1 LKKREVLV
9 LLTVY
14 LAYGLTAV
22 GLVTWLA
29 RTLYANGSLFLEEVF
44 PGREQLA
51 GAVNRLLVTGF
62 VMLNLGWA
70 ALLLRAGRPADGAA
84 AVEALAL
91 RLGLLLIT
99 LAVLHFVNLAV
110 LAAVR
115 SHQRKALEPQ
125 LAVRPELPVRPDL
138 WVGAR

>member
-1 LKKREVLV
+1 M

-14 LAYGLTAV
+14 LAYGTIAI
-22 GLVTWLA
+22 GLITWLA

-70 ALLLRAGRPADGAA
+70 ALLLRIGKPADGAA
-84 AVEALAL
+84 AVEALSL

-99 LAVLHFVNLAV
+99 LAVLHFVNLGV
-110 LAAVR
+110 LAVVR
-115 SHQRKALEPQ
+115 GQQRRRHE
-125 LAVRPELPVRPDL
+125 VPVRPDL
-138 WVGAR
+138 WVGAA

>member
-1 LKKREVLV
+1 M
-9 LLTVY
+9 LLIVY
-14 LAYGLTAV
+14 VTYGTTAV

-29 RTLYANGSLFLEEVF
+29 RTLYANGSLFLEDVF

-51 GAVNRLLVTGF
+51 AAVNRLLVTGF

-70 ALLLRAGRPADGAA
+70 ALLLRAGEPVDAAA

-99 LAVLHFVNLAV
+99 LAVLHFANLLV

-115 SHQRKALEPQ
+115 SRQRRQ
-125 LAVRPELPVRPDL
+125 QELPVRPDL
-138 WVGAR
+138 WVGAA

>member
-1 LKKREVLV
+1 M

-14 LAYGLTAV
+14 LAYGVTAV

-70 ALLLRAGRPADGAA
+70 ALLLRAGKPADGAA

-99 LAVLHFVNLAV
+99 LAVLHFVNLLV

-115 SHQRKALEPQ
+115 SRQRKGLSGPAERERQ
-125 LAVRPELPVRPDL
+125 GFGVPVRPDL
-138 WVGAR
+138 WVGTA

>member
-1 LKKREVLV
+1 MLLV
-9 LLTVY
+9 VY
-14 LAYGLTAV
+14 SAYGAIAV

-44 PGREQLA
+44 PGQEHLA
-51 GAVNRLLVTGF
+51 AAVNRLLVTGF

-70 ALLLRAGRPADGAA
+70 ALLLRAGKPADGAA

-99 LAVLHFVNLAV
+99 LAVLHFVNLGV

-115 SHQRKALEPQ
+115 THQRK
-125 LAVRPELPVRPDL
+125 RHELPVRPDL
-138 WVGAR
+138 WVGAA

>member
-1 LKKREVLV
+1 LDPRRRKIV
-9 LLTVY
+9 LLAVY
-14 LAYGLTAV
+14 LVYGVTAV
-22 GLVTWLA
+22 GLVSWLA
-29 RTLYANGSLFLEEVF
+29 RTLYANGALFLEEVF

-70 ALLLRAGRPADGAA
+70 ALLLRGGDPADGAA

-110 LAAVR
+110 LAVVR
-115 SHQRKALEPQ
+115 SQQRK
-125 LAVRPELPVRPDL
+125 RHELPVRPDL
-138 WVGAR
+138 WVGAA

>member
-1 LKKREVLV
+1 V
-9 LLTVY
+9 LLVVY
-14 LAYGLTAV
+14 LAYGTIAIA
-22 GLVTWLA
+22 LVTWLA

-70 ALLLRAGRPADGAA
+70 ALLLRADRPADGAA

-99 LAVLHFVNLAV
+99 LALLHFVNLGV
-110 LAAVR
+110 LAGVR
-115 SHQRKALEPQ
+115 VQQR
-125 LAVRPELPVRPDL
+125 RRTELPVRPDL
-138 WVGAR
+138 WVGAA

>member
-1 LKKREVLV
+1 V

-70 ALLLRAGRPADGAA
+70 ALLLRAGKPADGAA

-99 LAVLHFVNLAV
+99 LAVLHFVNLGV

-115 SHQRKALEPQ
+115 SHQRRALAPPP
-125 LAVRPELPVRPDL
+125 AVASELPVRPDL
-138 WVGAR
+138 WVGAA

>member
-1 LKKREVLV
+1 V
-9 LLTVY
+9 LLAVY
-14 LAYGLTAV
+14 LAYGTIAI

-29 RTLYANGSLFLEEVF
+29 RTLYANGALFLEEVF

-70 ALLLRAGRPADGAA
+70 ALLLRAGKPADGAA

-99 LAVLHFVNLAV
+99 LAVLHFVNLLV
-110 LAAVR
+110 LAGVR
-115 SHQRKALEPQ
+115 MQQRKHHD
-125 LAVRPELPVRPDL
+125 LPVRPDL
-138 WVGAR
+138 WVGAA

>member
-1 LKKREVLV
+1 M
-9 LLTVY
+9 LLAVY
-14 LAYGLTAV
+14 LVYGVTAI
-22 GLVTWLA
+22 GLVSWLA
-29 RTLYANGSLFLEEVF
+29 RTLYANGALFLEEVF
-44 PGREQLA
+44 PGREHLA

-70 ALLLRAGRPADGAA
+70 VLLLRGGDPADGAA

-91 RLGLLLIT
+91 RLGFLLIT

-115 SHQRKALEPQ
+115 SQQRT
-125 LAVRPELPVRPDL
+125 RHELPVRPDL
-138 WVGAR
+138 WVGAA

>member
-1 LKKREVLV
+1 M
-9 LLTVY
+9 LLIVY
-14 LAYGLTAV
+14 LTYGVTAV
-22 GLVTWLA
+22 GLITWLA
-29 RTLYANGSLFLEEVF
+29 RTLYANGALFLEEVF
-44 PGREQLA
+44 PAREQLA

-70 ALLLRAGRPADGAA
+70 ALLLRAGRPVDAAA

-115 SHQRKALEPQ
+115 TMQRRRQ
-125 LAVRPELPVRPDL
+125 DVPVRPDL
-138 WVGAR
+138 WAGTA

>member
-1 LKKREVLV
+1 MLKLSAHHQKEVAM
-9 LLTVY
+9 LLAVY
-14 LAYGLTAV
+14 LAYGTIAI

-29 RTLYANGSLFLEEVF
+29 RTLYANGAMFLEEVF
-44 PGREQLA
+44 PGREELA
-51 GAVNRLLVTGF
+51 GALNHLLVTGF

-70 ALLLRAGRPADGAA
+70 ALLLRAANPADGAA

-99 LAVLHFVNLAV
+99 LAVLHFVNLLV

-115 SHQRKALEPQ
+115 TQQRK
-125 LAVRPELPVRPDL
+125 RHELPVRPDL
-138 WVGAR
+138 WLGAAR

>member
-1 LKKREVLV
+1 M
-9 LLTVY
+9 LLIVY
-14 LAYGLTAV
+14 LAYGAIAV
-22 GLVTWLA
+22 GRITRLA
-29 RTLYANGSLFLEEVF
+29 STLYANGSLFLEEVF

-70 ALLLRAGRPADGAA
+70 ALLLRATEPADAAA

-91 RLGLLLIT
+91 RLGLLLVT
-99 LAVLHFVNLAV
+99 LAVLHFGNLAV

-115 SHQRKALEPQ
+115 SHQRRGATPP
-125 LAVRPELPVRPDL
+125 PEQQLPVRPDL
-138 WVGAR
+138 WVGAA

>member
-1 LKKREVLV
+1 M
-9 LLTVY
+9 LLAVY
-14 LAYGLTAV
+14 LAYGIIAI
-22 GLVTWLA
+22 GLVSWLA

-44 PGREQLA
+44 PGQEQLA

-70 ALLLRAGRPADGAA
+70 ALLLRAGEPAGGAA

-99 LAVLHFVNLAV
+99 LAVLHFVNLLV

-115 SHQRKALEPQ
+115 GHQRKRHE
-125 LAVRPELPVRPDL
+125 VPVRPDL
-138 WVGAR
+138 WVGAA

>member
-1 LKKREVLV
+1 M
-9 LLTVY
+9 LLIVY
-14 LAYGLTAV
+14 GVYGATAI

-29 RTLYANGSLFLEEVF
+29 QTLYANGALFLEEVF

-84 AVEALAL
+84 AVETLAL
-91 RLGLLLIT
+91 RLGLLLVT
-99 LAVLHFVNLAV
+99 LAVLHFVNLGV
-110 LAAVR
+110 LAYVR
-115 SHQRKALEPQ
+115 GHQRKSHQ
-125 LAVRPELPVRPDL
+125 LPVRPDL
-138 WVGAR
+138 WVGAS

>member
-1 LKKREVLV
+1 M

-14 LAYGLTAV
+14 LAYGAIAI

-29 RTLYANGSLFLEEVF
+29 RTLYANGALFLEEVF
-44 PGREQLA
+44 PGREELA
-51 GAVNRLLVTGF
+51 AAVNRLLVTGF

-70 ALLLRAGRPADGAA
+70 ALLLRAGEPVTWAA

-91 RLGLLLIT
+91 RLGLLLVT

-110 LAAVR
+110 LAGVR
-115 SHQRKALEPQ
+115 TQQRRRHE
-125 LAVRPELPVRPDL
+125 VPVRPDL
-138 WVGAR
+138 WVGAA

>member
-1 LKKREVLV
+1 M

-14 LAYGLTAV
+14 LAYGAIAV

-29 RTLYANGSLFLEEVF
+29 RTLYANGALFLEDVF

-51 GAVNRLLVTGF
+51 AAVNRLLVTGF

-70 ALLLRAGRPADGAA
+70 ALLLRAGEPATWAA

-91 RLGLLLIT
+91 RLGLLLVT
-99 LAVLHFVNLAV
+99 LAVLHFVNLLV
-110 LAAVR
+110 LAGVR
-115 SHQRKALEPQ
+115 AQQRRRQE
-125 LAVRPELPVRPDL
+125 VPVRPDL
-138 WVGAR
+138 WVGTA

>member
-1 LKKREVLV
+1 MLLV
-9 LLTVY
+9 VY
-14 LAYGLTAV
+14 LAYGTIAI
-22 GLVTWLA
+22 GLITWLA

-70 ALLLRAGRPADGAA
+70 ALLLRIGRPADGAA
-84 AVEALAL
+84 AVEALSL

-99 LAVLHFVNLAV
+99 LAVLHFVNLGV
-110 LAAVR
+110 LAVVR
-115 SHQRKALEPQ
+115 GQQR
-125 LAVRPELPVRPDL
+125 RRHELPVRPDL
-138 WVGAR
+138 WVGAA

>member
-1 LKKREVLV
+1 M
-9 LLTVY
+9 LLAVY
-14 LAYGLTAV
+14 LVYGITAI

-29 RTLYANGSLFLEEVF
+29 QTLYANGALFLEEVF

-70 ALLLRAGRPADGAA
+70 ALLLRAGKPVDGAA

-99 LAVLHFVNLAV
+99 LAVLHFVNLGV
-110 LAAVR
+110 LALVR
-115 SHQRKALEPQ
+115 GHQRKEQ
-125 LAVRPELPVRPDL
+125 GLPVRPDL
-138 WVGAR
+138 WVGAS

>member
-1 LKKREVLV
+1 M

-14 LAYGLTAV
+14 LAYGVTAV

-70 ALLLRAGRPADGAA
+70 ALLLRAGDPADGAAAA

-99 LAVLHFVNLAV
+99 LAVLHFVNLLV

-115 SHQRKALEPQ
+115 TQQRK
-125 LAVRPELPVRPDL
+125 RHELPVRPDL
-138 WVGAR
+138 WVGAA

>member
-1 LKKREVLV
+1 M
-9 LLTVY
+9 LLAVY
-14 LAYGLTAV
+14 LAYGVIAV
-22 GLVTWLA
+22 GLISWLA
-29 RTLYANGSLFLEEVF
+29 RTLYANGALFLEEVF

-70 ALLLRAGRPADGAA
+70 ALLLRAGKPVDGAA

-99 LAVLHFVNLAV
+99 LAVLHFINLLV

-115 SHQRKALEPQ
+115 TQQR
-125 LAVRPELPVRPDL
+125 RRHDLPVRPDL
-138 WVGAR
+138 WVGAA

>member
-1 LKKREVLV
+1 LNV
-9 LLTVY
+9 LLIVY
-14 LAYGLTAV
+14 LTYGVTAV
-22 GLVTWLA
+22 GLITWLA
-29 RTLYANGSLFLEEVF
+29 RTLYANGALFLEEVF
-44 PGREQLA
+44 PAREQLA

-70 ALLLRAGRPADGAA
+70 ALLLRAGRPVDAAA

-115 SHQRKALEPQ
+115 TMQRRRQ
-125 LAVRPELPVRPDL
+125 DVPVRPDL
-138 WVGAR
+138 WAGTA

>member
-1 LKKREVLV
+1 M
-9 LLTVY
+9 LLFVY
-14 LAYGLTAV
+14 GVYGATAI

-29 RTLYANGSLFLEEVF
+29 QTLYANGALFLEEVF

-51 GAVNRLLVTGF
+51 AAVNRLLVTGF

-91 RLGLLLIT
+91 RLGLLLVT
-99 LAVLHFVNLAV
+99 LAVLHFVNLGV
-110 LAAVR
+110 LAYVR
-115 SHQRKALEPQ
+115 SHQRKSHQ
-125 LAVRPELPVRPDL
+125 LPVRPDL
-138 WVGAR
+138 WVGAS

>member
-1 LKKREVLV
+1 M

-14 LAYGLTAV
+14 LAYGAIAI

-29 RTLYANGSLFLEEVF
+29 RTLYANGALFLEEVF

-51 GAVNRLLVTGF
+51 AAVNRLLVTGF

-70 ALLLRAGRPADGAA
+70 ALLLRAGEPNGWAA

-91 RLGLLLIT
+91 RLGLLLVT

-110 LAAVR
+110 LAGVR
-115 SHQRKALEPQ
+115 AQQRRRHE
-125 LAVRPELPVRPDL
+125 VPVRPDL
-138 WVGAR
+138 WVGAA